1 MVYYRKYRPQK
12 VSELDLEEIREKLES
27 ILRAKEIPHAFLFSG
42 PKGLGKTSAARILA
56 KAINCENRKTEDGKR
71 KTDSR
76 RQKTDKNQS
85 SVIWNP
91 SSVLSH
97 PSSGIEPCNK
107 CDACVS
113 ITNGSNIDVL
123 EVDAASNRGI
133 DEIRDLRGKIKYAP
147 AALRKKVYIIDEVHM
162 LTTDAFN
169 ALLKTLEEPPS
180 HAVFIL
186 CTTEVEKVPGTI
198 VSRTFHV
205 QFKKPTKD
213 EILHSI
219 LRIVQGEK
227 LDVEKEALDQIFKFS
242 EGSFRDA
249 AKILEELVI
258 ARKGKI
264 TVEVLE
270 TTFKTAGMEH
280 EVDKLLETVAQ
291 KNLKEA
297 LKIIDELSQ
306 KGTDFK
312 ILTERIAQGLHEMLL
327 SGSSEFQA
335 RELRELLN
343 LVNNSYRDIKFSVLP
358 QIPLELVVVEFCLK
372 QRTEDSPADS
382 FQSGSRTN
390 EIRREKQNTDIRS
403 QKTEDKTQK
412 IDKTP
417 SSVLRDPSSIISH
430 QSSGNMFSA
439 NAKSDNFMAA
449 LIDAVKKDNHS
460 IAGILRGCRL
470 TEIADGRV
478 QFETKYKFHKDKLSE
493 AKANSVLDMR
503 ASEILKEKVRV
514 VVNLT
519 DK

>member
-1 MVYYRKYRPQK
+1 MVYYRKYRPQTI
-12 VSELDLEEIREKLES
+12 SELDLEEVRGKIES
-27 ILRAKEIPHAFLFSG
+27 ILRAKELPHAFLFTGS
-42 PKGLGKTSAARILA
+42 KGLGKTSAARILA
-56 KAINCENRKTEDGKR
+56 KAVNCEKR
-71 KTDSR
+71 IKGS
-76 RQKTDKNQS
+76 
-85 SVIWNP
+85 
-91 SSVLSH
+91 
-97 PSSGIEPCNK
+97 IEPCNK
-107 CDACVS
+107 CHACIS

-123 EVDAASNRGI
+123 EIDAASNRGI
-133 DEIRDLRGKIKYAP
+133 DEIRDLREKIKFSP
-147 AALRKKVYIIDEVHM
+147 SNLNKKVYIIDEVHM

-205 QFKKPTKD
+205 QFKKPTQD

-258 ARKGKI
+258 AGKGKI

-270 TTFKTAGMEH
+270 TTFKTAGIEH
-280 EVDKLLETVAQ
+280 EIDKLLETVAQ

-297 LKIIDELSQ
+297 LRIIDELSQ

-312 ILTERIAQGLHEMLL
+312 ILTERLAQSLHEMLL

-335 RELRELLN
+335 HELRELLN

-358 QIPLELVVVEFCLK
+358 QIPLELVVVEWCITPAGEIKNEPIRQAQGEKLK
-372 QRTEDSPADS
+372 IKNETTEISSQIDA
-382 FQSGSRTN
+382 N
-390 EIRREKQNTDIRS
+390 S
-403 QKTEDKTQK
+403 QKG
-412 IDKTP
+412 
-417 SSVLRDPSSIISH
+417 H
-430 QSSGNMFSA
+430 GMFSA
-439 NAKSDNFMAA
+439 NAKSDNFIQA
-449 LIDAVKKDNHS
+449 LIAAVKQDNHS

-470 TEIADGRV
+470 TEISDGKV

-493 AKANSVLDMR
+493 AKVNSVLDMR
-503 ASEILKEKVRV
+503 ASEILKERIHV

-519 DK
+519 EK

>member
-12 VSELDLEEIREKLES
+12 VSELDLEDVRGKIES

-56 KAINCENRKTEDGKR
+56 KAINCE
-71 KTDSR
+71 
-76 RQKTDKNQS
+76 QKQLTTNKGQLTKKSQLSVVS
-85 SVIWNP
+85 SQ
-91 SSVLSH
+91 LSD
-97 PSSGIEPCNK
+97 IEPCNV
-107 CDACVS
+107 CDNCVS

-198 VSRTFHV
+198 ASRTFHV

-213 EILHSI
+213 EIFHSL
-219 LRIVQGEK
+219 LRIVKGEK
-227 LDVEKEALDQIFKFS
+227 LDVDKQVLDEIFKLS

-249 AKILEELVI
+249 AKTLEELVI

-280 EVDKLLETVAQ
+280 EIDKLLEAVAQ

-312 ILTERIAQGLHEMLL
+312 ILTERIAQSLHEMLL
-327 SGSSEFQA
+327 SGSSEFQPH
-335 RELRELLN
+335 ELRELLN
-343 LVNNSYRDIKFSVLP
+343 LANNSYRDIKFSVLP
-358 QIPLELVVVEFCLK
+358 QIPLELVVVEWCLTPTGEIK
-372 QRTEDSPADS
+372 NEKLKIK
-382 FQSGSRTN
+382 N
-390 EIRREKQNTDIRS
+390 EITEISS
-403 QKTEDKTQK
+403 QIENKSEQQIANSET
-412 IDKTP
+412 
-417 SSVLRDPSSIISH
+417 
-430 QSSGNMFSA
+430 GMFSA
-439 NAKSDNFMAA
+439 NAKSDNFIQA
-449 LIDAVKKDNHS
+449 LIVAVKQDNHS

-470 TEIADGRV
+470 IEISEGKV

-493 AKANSVLDMR
+493 AKVNLVLDTR
-503 ASEILKEKVRV
+503 ASEILREKVHV

-519 DK
+519 EK